1 MFEVKNLR
9 FKYPKNN
16 EETIKGISFHIQKGE
31 IFGFLGP
38 SGAGK
43 STTQKL
49 LLKLLNGAEGHI
61 TFNGVDIQQLKS
73 SFYESIGVSFEMP
86 IHFTKMTAYENIRFF
101 QDLYEKKANIEELM
115 EQVGLWKDKDKLV
128 SEYSKGMKIR
138 LNIVR
143 ALINQPDM
151 LFLDEPTNGL
161 DPKNAM
167 ILKDMIK
174 AYRNQGGTV
183 FITSHIMSDIEQLCD
198 RVAFIVDGK
207 IVELASP
214 RDLKIRY
221 GKKAIT
227 VDYIQEGKKLQA
239 IFDMDKKESK
249 QKLSELILNHEIET
263 IHSGETTLEDI
274 FIQVTGVSLKQLEI
288 NDETDH

>member
-101 QDLYEKKANIEELM
+101 QDLYEKKADMEELM
-115 EQVGLWKDKDKLV
+115 KQVGLWKDKDKLV

-227 VDYIQEGKKLQA
+227 VDYIQEGKKYQT

>member
-1 MFEVKNLR
+1 MFDVKDLR
-9 FKYPKNN
+9 FKYPKNK
-16 EETIKGISFHIQKGE
+16 EETIKGISFNIKKGE

-49 LLKLLNGAEGHI
+49 LLKLLNGAEGQI
-61 TFNGVDIQQLKS
+61 TFNGKNIQELQS

-86 IHFTKMTAYENIRFF
+86 IHFSKMTAYENIRFF
-101 QDLYEKKANIEELM
+101 QELYEKKADIQSLM
-115 EQVGLWKDKDKLV
+115 EKVGLWKDKDKLV

-143 ALINQPDM
+143 ALINDPDM

-167 ILKDMIK
+167 ILKDMI
-174 AYRNQGGTV
+174 RNFRDQGGTV

-227 VDYIQEGKKLQA
+227 VDYMKDGEKHQHVI
-239 IFDMDKKESK
+239 DMNQKTSKKE
-249 QKLSELILNHEIET
+249 LADLILNYDIET

-274 FIQVTGVSLKQLEI
+274 FIQVTGVSLRTLES
-288 NDETDH
+288 NHEKN